1 MIPEKGKV
9 LVDFHADWCGPCK
22 AMKPTLTQFK
32 ESSKVPLLEINV
44 DTESEVS
51 AKYGVRSIPCF
62 IVIQDGLEIQRK
74 IGMQSLEQLKD
85 LVK

>member
-1 MIPEKGKV
+1 MIPDKGKV

-22 AMKPTLTQFK
+22 AMKPTLEQYK
-32 ESSKVPLLEINV
+32 ESSKIPLVEVNV
-44 DTESEVS
+44 DTENQIA

-62 IVIQDGLEIQRK
+62 ILIEDGLEIQRK
-74 IGMQSLEQLKD
+74 IGMQSLEQLKE